1 MFFNITPCIAYVLI
15 SHYPTVPHVALVCPQ
30 SRFSCLFTCVEWQVL
45 PLDDL
50 LCCGASV
57 IQPSMWWYTILHHIT
72 RYSLLSLSFLAPLGP
87 FLPFSVSI
95 SAGYNPCCLCSS
107 DRSLLSANH
116 SSYLTSEMLQ
126 YLPFH
131 SQSGVCFQ
139 SSPVLMNYLSP
150 PPPLPVPPPSAS
162 SLRTEDLRS
171 VFITLLYFF
180 LCDVD
185 KLCQK
190 HLHAG
195 VLMITCDFS

>member
-1 MFFNITPCIAYVLI
+1 MYCICSYQSLSHGSPRCPRLPPISFFMLVHMCGVAGITIRWPVVLRRLSNTTLYVI
-15 SHYPTVPHVALVCPQ
+15 IYNTSSYHK
-30 SRFSCLFTCVEWQVL
+30 
-45 PLDDL
+45 
-50 LCCGASV
+50 
-57 IQPSMWWYTILHHIT
+57 IQPP
-72 RYSLLSLSFLAPLGP
+72 LSLSFLAPLGP